1 LGQYFDVV
9 EPDVDRVFARAA
21 HGSVADVDAA
31 VRAAHA
37 AFSGFSVD
45 RLCSCSNASRH
56 TNDRLNH
63 PHRSRKGSRPRCGA
77 WLPGAYLEIPI
88 P

>member
-45 RLCSCSNASRH
+45 RRAILTRY
-56 TNDRLNH
+56 
-63 PHRSRKGSRPRCGA
+63 GA
-77 WLPGAYLEIPI
+77 
-88 P
+88 